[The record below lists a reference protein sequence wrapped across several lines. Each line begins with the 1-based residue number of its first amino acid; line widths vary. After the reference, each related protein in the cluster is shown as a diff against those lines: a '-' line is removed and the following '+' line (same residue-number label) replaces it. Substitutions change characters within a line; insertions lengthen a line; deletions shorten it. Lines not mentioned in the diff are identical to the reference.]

1 MAQRLHSP
9 TGPQRLCSDGPPGA
23 IIIVGSTGGVPA
35 LIELFGLLPCGLPF
49 PVIVVQHLAR
59 TGSNLDSFLSTRS
72 GQDIRWA
79 SEGKRPE
86 RGQIY
91 LVPPGMALQINRQG
105 FSLTPLGTG
114 AATWLGAVDQTL
126 KSVAAHCGRRT
137 VAIVLSGSMAAGI
150 EGFRQVNI
158 VGGITM
164 AQSQST
170 SEMFEMPSAAIDFG
184 KAEIV
189 ASPKMMAAIIEVIA
203 AQWHLPH

>member
-1 MAQRLHSP
+1 MAQRLHSL
-9 TGPQRLCSDGPPGA
+9 TGPQRLRSDGPPGA
-23 IIIVGSTGGVPA
+23 VIIIGSTGGIPA

-49 PVIVVQHLAR
+49 PVIVAQHLAR
-59 TGSNLDSFLSTRS
+59 TPSNLDAILSMRS
-72 GQDIRWA
+72 SLDIRWA
-79 SEGKRPE
+79 IEGKQPE

-91 LVPPGMALQINRQG
+91 LVPPGMALQINPQG
-105 FSLTPLGTG
+105 FSLTPLATG

-150 EGFRQVNI
+150 EGFRHVNI
-158 VGGITM
+158 VGGIIM

>member
-1 MAQRLHSP
+1 MAQRLYSA
-9 TGPQRLCSDGPPGA
+9 TGPQRLCSDGPLGA
-23 IIIVGSTGGVPA
+23 IIIVGFTGGVPA

-126 KSVAAHCGRRT
+126 KSVAAHCGRWT

-150 EGFRQVNI
+150 EGFRHVNI
-158 VGGITM
+158 VGGIIM

-184 KAEIV
+184 KADIV
-189 ASPKMMAAIIEVIA
+189 ASPKRMAAMIEII
-203 AQWHLPH
+203 AQQWQLPH

>member
-1 MAQRLHSP
+1 V
-9 TGPQRLCSDGPPGA
+9 
-23 IIIVGSTGGVPA
+23 IIIGSAGGIPA

-49 PVIVVQHLAR
+49 PIIVAQHLGR
-59 TGSNLDSFLSTRS
+59 TASNLDIILSARS
-72 GQDIRWA
+72 GLDIRWA
-79 SEGKRPE
+79 SEGKQPE

-91 LVPPGMALQINRQG
+91 LVPPGMGLQIDLRG

-114 AATWLGAVDQTL
+114 AATWLGAVDLTL

-150 EGFRQVNI
+150 EGFRQVNF
-158 VGGITM
+158 VGGVTM

-189 ASPKMMAAIIEVIA
+189 ASPKRMAAIIEVIA
-203 AQWHLPH
+203 HQWHLPH